1 MSKFT
6 FKNFPRDFYGL
17 FSYVNSDPRISLS
30 EIGRQMGIDRRTAT
44 AWWKLAVENRI
55 IIPPILRKKSFLNF
69 REYVYFLKVK
79 DPHKLF
85 KKLMDNKDI
94 TYYTVQTGFSNFA
107 ITAKKEIDPP
117 GEIIFS
123 GQRSDWLVSVPPAC
137 TYEQAAQRI
146 SQKLDNII
154 DDDPQPSPLM
164 YHDTVYEPWDEKDEV
179 IYEELHDNMR
189 KPFLP
194 IMKTHTIYSDKIMN
208 WIKERDTFGQT
219 FTFYY
224 PEGEGAYLPVMY
236 AMKTEYD
243 SLIID
248 LFSQLPVTSVF
259 YRLRDLFFMT
269 LYIPF
274 PLFARSLVRMVL
286 SRLQESGLIEDYDN
300 AIIEYHFRP

>member
-94 TYYTVQTGFSNFA
+94 TYYMVQTGFSNFS

-123 GQRSDWLVSVPPAC
+123 GQRSDSFVSVPPDC
-137 TYEQAAQRI
+137 TYEEAAQRI
-146 SQKLDNII
+146 SQKLDRII
-154 DDDPQPSPLM
+154 DDGPQSSPLM

-194 IMKTHTIYSDKIMN
+194 IMKNHTIYSDKIMN

-219 FTFYY
+219 FTFFY
-224 PEGEGAYLPVMY
+224 PEGEIAYLPVMY

-269 LYIPF
+269 L
-274 PLFARSLVRMVL
+274 
-286 SRLQESGLIEDYDN
+286 
-300 AIIEYHFRP
+300 